1 MALFVDGSSLEHWKM
16 YGASSDSISPK
27 WAIDQGVLIA
37 SVDGDGIG
45 ENTGFDESIM
55 TKNNFEILSLN

>member
-1 MALFVDGSSLEHWKM
+1 M